1 MDTLMQSWKKVSKQI
16 NFEEKIVIKTKT
28 DWILMNSAFD
38 ILINLAKTQEPPEL
52 FSIV

>member
-28 DWILMNSAFD
+28 DWILINKAL
-38 ILINLAKTQEPPEL
+38 ILLST
-52 FSIV
+52 